1 MTELIVAANLPSF
14 EELAAFV
21 KKTKDHVSYYKI
33 DSGLYTKAG
42 PAAVKLIKDEGK
54 KVFLD
59 LKLHDIPST
68 VARAAACCMELGV
81 DMFNVHAM
89 GGFAMM
95 EAVVKETWSF
105 HNGAPL
111 ILGVTILTSID
122 EAAFRDLFGSPS
134 NSLEEHVLLLA
145 RLAKSAGLSGVVASA
160 QEIKKIKDVC
170 GDDFVVVSP
179 GIRLPD
185 EDVGDQMRV
194 DTPAGAAAAGADF
207 IVVGRPILHADDPV
221 AVIERYKKGLKQ

>member
-21 KKTKDHVSYYKI
+21 KKTKDHISYYKI

-221 AVIERYKKGLKQ
+221 AVIERYRKELVR